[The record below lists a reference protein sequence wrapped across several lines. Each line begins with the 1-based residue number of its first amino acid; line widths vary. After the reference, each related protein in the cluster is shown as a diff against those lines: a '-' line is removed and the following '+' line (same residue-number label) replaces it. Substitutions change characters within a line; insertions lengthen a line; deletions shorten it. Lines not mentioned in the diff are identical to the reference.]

1 MFVLKTFKH
10 DADKILKQR
19 GLDNRGKVQQ
29 FIDTECLRGCE
40 PFIPKDTGALIE
52 SGTINTQIGSGEVKY
67 RTVYAR
73 RWYYMPAHFQ
83 GAPQRGNYWFEK
95 MKQQKKQQI
104 LNGAKMVAGAK

>member
-1 MFVLKTFKH
+1 MFVLKAFKR
-10 DADKILKQR
+10 DTDKILKQR
-19 GLDNRGKVQQ
+19 GLQDNGEVQK

-95 MKQQKKQQI
+95 MKQQKKKQI